1 MAAAGDRAAT
11 TTGSDPGRVD
21 YGPSRPPGRRRN
33 GVVAS
38 VAGGYERGPAAT
50 VAPVYEVQPIQALP
64 LSRFEPLVG
73 DAHAARLRGAAER
86 AAVALKDRSVWNVN
100 STASGGGVAEML
112 QPLVAYARGA
122 GVDARWVVVEGDP
135 EFFRI
140 TKRLHNGFH
149 GQAGDGGPL
158 GDAEHARYEQVLSGN
173 AEALGA
179 VVRAGDAMLLH
190 DPQTAGL
197 VPAMVKAGTLAFWRD
212 HIGSDVANELTERS
226 WAFLRPYLTDA
237 TGFVFSRPAYVPDWL
252 QGDSRVHIIAPSIDP
267 FSTKNADMAPST
279 VRAVLAHA
287 GIIQA
292 TGDLDVPAFVRR
304 DGSPGR
310 VDHVADVVR
319 AGPAPLQDTPL
330 VVQVSRWDRL
340 KDMQGVME
348 GFAEHVLAGTDAQ
361 LALVGPNVTGVADDP
376 EGAEVLDECVAR
388 WRTLPDAARARIQL
402 VALPM
407 ADVEENAA
415 IVNAVQRHAAVVV
428 QKSLAEG
435 FGLTVAEAMWK
446 SRPVVASAVGGIQ
459 DQIVHGEHGL
469 LVRDPTDLEEFG
481 AHLRRLLTEPALA
494 EQVGRQARERTV
506 ELFLGSRHLIEYAEL
521 FSTLI
526 ET

>member
-1 MAAAGDRAAT
+1 
-11 TTGSDPGRVD
+11 VH
-21 YGPSRPPGRRRN
+21 
-33 GVVAS
+33 
-38 VAGGYERGPAAT
+38 
-50 VAPVYEVQPIQALP
+50 EVKIQALP
-64 LSRFEPLVG
+64 LARFEPLVG
-73 DAHAARLRGAAER
+73 DASAARLRRAAER
-86 AAVALKDRSVWNVN
+86 AALALRDRSVWNVN

-122 GVDARWVVVEGDP
+122 GVDARWVVIEGDA

-158 GDAEHARYEQVLSGN
+158 GDAERAHYDKALTAN
-173 AEALGA
+173 AEALRTMVRSGD
-179 VVRAGDAMLLH
+179 VVLLH

-197 VPAMVKAGTLAFWRD
+197 VPAMVGAGALTFWRD
-212 HIGSDVANELTERS
+212 HIGSDVANDLVDRS

-237 TGFVFSRPAYVPDWL
+237 SGVVFSRRAYVPEWL
-252 QGDSRVHIIAPSIDP
+252 QGDPRVHIIAPSIDP
-267 FSTKNADMAPST
+267 FSTKNEDMAPSM
-279 VRAVLAHA
+279 VRAVLTHV
-287 GIIQA
+287 GIIQGA
-292 TGDLDVPAFVRR
+292 GDLDVPAFVRR

-319 AGPAPLQDTPL
+319 AGPAPLPDTPL

-446 SRPVVASAVGGIQ
+446 GRPVVASAVGGIQ
-459 DQIVHGEHGL
+459 DQIVSGEHGL
-469 LVRDPTDLEEFG
+469 LVHDPTDLEEFG
-481 AHLRRLLTEPALA
+481 SHLRRLLTQPALA
-494 EQVGRQARERTV
+494 EQLGQQAKQRTV

-521 FSTLI
+521 FSALI
-526 ET
+526 EA

>member
-1 MAAAGDRAAT
+1 M
-11 TTGSDPGRVD
+11 
-21 YGPSRPPGRRRN
+21 
-33 GVVAS
+33 
-38 VAGGYERGPAAT
+38 
-50 VAPVYEVQPIQALP
+50 YEVLPIQALP
-64 LSRFEPLVG
+64 LSRFQPLVG
-73 DAHAARLRGAAER
+73 DAAAARLQRAAER
-86 AAVALKDRSVWNVN
+86 AALAFRERSVWNVN

-122 GVDARWVVVEGDP
+122 GVDARWVVIEGDP

-140 TKRLHNGFH
+140 TKRLHNGLH

-158 GDAEHARYEQVLSGN
+158 GSAERAHYEEVLSAN
-173 AEALGA
+173 AEALRA
-179 VVRAGDAMLLH
+179 VVRAGDVVLLH

-197 VPAMVKAGTLAFWRD
+197 VPAMVEAGALTFWRD
-212 HIGSDVANELTERS
+212 HIGSDVTNDFVERS
-226 WAFLRPYLTDA
+226 WSFLRPYVTEAAGL
-237 TGFVFSRPAYVPDWL
+237 VFSRAAYVPEWL
-252 QGDSRVHIIAPSIDP
+252 QGDPRVHIIAPSIDP

-279 VRAVLAHA
+279 VRAVLAHV
-287 GIIQA
+287 GVIQA
-292 TGDLDVPAFVRR
+292 TGDLDVPAFARR

-310 VDHVADVVR
+310 VDHVADILR
-319 AGPAPLQDTPL
+319 AGPAPLPDTPL

-348 GFAEHVLAGTDAQ
+348 GFAEHVVTGTDAQ

-446 SRPVVASAVGGIQ
+446 ARPVVASAVGGIQ

-469 LVRDPTDLEEFG
+469 LVQDPADLDEFG
-481 AHLRRLLTEPALA
+481 AHVRSLLADPALA
-494 EQVGRQARERTV
+494 EKLGQQARERTV
-506 ELFLGSRHLIEYAEL
+506 ELFLGNRHLIEYAAL